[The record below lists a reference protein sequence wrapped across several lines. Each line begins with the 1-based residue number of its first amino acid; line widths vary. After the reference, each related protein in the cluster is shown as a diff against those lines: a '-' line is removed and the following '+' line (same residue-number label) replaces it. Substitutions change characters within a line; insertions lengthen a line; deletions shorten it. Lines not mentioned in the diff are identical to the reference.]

1 MKRFVDFDVRL
12 DSGKIG
18 PVAYLQQLKASKQ
31 NAHDFLRAAY
41 PGIENLRSR
50 FGDEQW
56 GHWYTELRAVRI
68 AGTGDEFAEFDLKD
82 LTFSGAGGYWDLK
95 SAVKIPL
102 ESTPAA
108 LIADLTGIAEKFVNL
123 NTTKQVCPDFD
134 AFPVQWPDRFKY
146 CEVNQIVRLSTFDP
160 ELRQMSVSR
169 SNYLESCVLNLRC
182 DEPLPSLNEGT
193 TRQLARHNGRLAPLK
208 ESPLANGIGVACLFI
223 TKGNILVFN
232 DRKGR
237 EEEGKPMAVMKAG
250 VHISSSGV
258 LEWADIC
265 RADNSV
271 DAESFAS
278 GLIRGM
284 VREIDRE
291 CGIPPEGVDGV
302 RYDIAALAFARE
314 LPRAGKPQFFFL
326 ARFDCNAEALKSLL
340 IKQRNAPGKAPEG
353 HEYGTKFLPRRLS
366 PHGAAPKL
374 GPQDVLDMTYE
385 AVGAIDAL
393 ASVDIRHLQWRPA
406 ADFSMRS
413 SQAHQDAS

>member
-12 DSGKIG
+12 DSGNIG
-18 PVAYLQQLKASKQ
+18 RVAFLQELKASKQ

-41 PGIENLRSR
+41 PGIETLRSR
-50 FGDEQW
+50 FGDPQW

-68 AGTGDEFAEFDLKD
+68 AGTGDEFADFDLND
-82 LTFSGAGGYWDLK
+82 LAFSGDRSYWDLK
-95 SAVKIPL
+95 SALKLPL
-102 ESTPAA
+102 SSHASF
-108 LIADLTGIAEKFVNL
+108 IADLTDIADKYVKL

-134 AFPVQWPDRFKY
+134 VFPVQWPDRFKH

-160 ELRQMSVSR
+160 ERMQVSVTR

-182 DEPLPSLNEGT
+182 DEPLPSLNGRT
-193 TRQLARHNGRLAPLK
+193 TRQLGKQDGRLAALK
-208 ESPLANGIGVACLFI
+208 ESPLANGIGVACLFM
-223 TKGNILVFN
+223 TKGDILVFN

-250 VHISSSGV
+250 RHVSSSGV

-271 DAESFAS
+271 DGESFAT

-302 RYDIAALAFARE
+302 SYEIAALAFARE

-326 ARFDCNAEALKSLL
+326 ARFDCNVEALKSLL

-353 HEYGTKFLPRRLS
+353 HEYGTEFLPIRLS
-366 PHGAAPKL
+366 PDGAAPKL
-374 GPQDVLDMTYE
+374 KSDDVKRMTYE

-393 ASVDIRHLQWRPA
+393 ATVSDIRNLHWSHAGRP
-406 ADFSMRS
+406 
-413 SQAHQDAS
+413 QI